1 MLYKS
6 SKRKV
11 NEPLVRSAPNGLYFK
26 GICFLMLKVKIINYK
41 GGNTMNPYE
50 QLQLNKE
57 VEEMAKQRIE
67 IHKKRIKSSEELEN
81 NWNNKEIQDRI
92 IELEEE
98 SQKLKKKIEALQA
111 NF

>member
-1 MLYKS
+1 
-6 SKRKV
+6 
-11 NEPLVRSAPNGLYFK
+11 
-26 GICFLMLKVKIINYK
+26 
-41 GGNTMNPYE
+41 MNPYE
-50 QLQLNKE
+50 QFQLNKE

-67 IHKKRIKSSEELEN
+67 IHKMRMELSEELEN
-81 NWNNKEIQDRI
+81 NWDNKELQDRI

>member
-1 MLYKS
+1 LPVYVE
-6 SKRKV
+6 SK
-11 NEPLVRSAPNGLYFK
+11 N
-26 GICFLMLKVKIINYK
+26 K
-41 GGNTMNPYE
+41 GGIHMNPYE
-50 QLQLNKE
+50 QFQLNKE

-67 IHKKRIKSSEELEN
+67 IHKKRMELSEELEN
-81 NWNNKEIQDRI
+81 NWDNKELQDRI

>member
-1 MLYKS
+1 
-6 SKRKV
+6 
-11 NEPLVRSAPNGLYFK
+11 
-26 GICFLMLKVKIINYK
+26 
-41 GGNTMNPYE
+41 MNPYE
-50 QLQLNKE
+50 QFQLNKE

-67 IHKKRIKSSEELEN
+67 IHKKRIQLSEELEN
-81 NWNNKEIQDRI
+81 SLGNEELQDRI

>member
-1 MLYKS
+1 
-6 SKRKV
+6 
-11 NEPLVRSAPNGLYFK
+11 
-26 GICFLMLKVKIINYK
+26 
-41 GGNTMNPYE
+41 MNPYE

-67 IHKKRIKSSEELEN
+67 IHKKRIKLSEELEN
-81 NWNNKEIQDRI
+81 NWNNKEIQDKI